1 MNYNH
6 LNINERT
13 VISLLASSDV
23 SIREIA
29 KQLGRSPST
38 ISRELK
44 RNQTNE
50 RDSWYIPLKAQE
62 IYQNRKHH
70 CGRKYI
76 SCEDTLSYVKYRI
89 EDHWSPEQ
97 IANRKTAHKVPSTS
111 TIYRMIHQK
120 RLGPITMARLRR
132 KGNFTRP
139 AETRGKFN
147 DGGRTIKKRPKDVY
161 KRKELG
167 HWEGDTVVF
176 GKIDRKCKSSACFV
190 TLAERKS
197 RMYIAIKVPNRTAEI
212 VSQAII
218 KALKDFPE
226 DMVKTITFD
235 RGKEFAGYEDIE
247 NALHCSTYFCDPYC
261 AWQKGTNE
269 NANGLLREF
278 YPKGMD
284 RSLVD
289 EDELK
294 HNLELMNNRP
304 RKFLG
309 YKTPNEVM
317 NETDSHTSCCT

>member
-1 MNYNH
+1 M
-6 LNINERT
+6 
-13 VISLLASSDV
+13 
-23 SIREIA
+23 
-29 KQLGRSPST
+29 
-38 ISRELK
+38 
-44 RNQTNE
+44 
-50 RDSWYIPLKAQE
+50 
-62 IYQNRKHH
+62 
-70 CGRKYI
+70 
-76 SCEDTLSYVKYRI
+76 
-89 EDHWSPEQ
+89 
-97 IANRKTAHKVPSTS
+97 
-111 TIYRMIHQK
+111 
-120 RLGPITMARLRR
+120 
-132 KGNFTRP
+132 
-139 AETRGKFN
+139 
-147 DGGRTIKKRPKDVY
+147 
-161 KRKELG
+161 
-167 HWEGDTVVF
+167 
-176 GKIDRKCKSSACFV
+176 

-197 RMYIAIKVPNRTAEI
+197 RMYIAIKVANRTAEI

-269 NANGLLREF
+269 NTNGLLREF

-284 RSLVD
+284 LSLVD

>member
-1 MNYNH
+1 
-6 LNINERT
+6 
-13 VISLLASSDV
+13 
-23 SIREIA
+23 
-29 KQLGRSPST
+29 
-38 ISRELK
+38 
-44 RNQTNE
+44 
-50 RDSWYIPLKAQE
+50 
-62 IYQNRKHH
+62 
-70 CGRKYI
+70 
-76 SCEDTLSYVKYRI
+76 
-89 EDHWSPEQ
+89 
-97 IANRKTAHKVPSTS
+97 
-111 TIYRMIHQK
+111 
-120 RLGPITMARLRR
+120 MARLRR

-167 HWEGDTVVF
+167 HWEGDTVVS

-235 RGKEFAGYEDIE
+235 RGKEIAGYEDIE

-261 AWQKGTNE
+261 VWQKGTNE
-269 NANGLLREF
+269 NTNGLLREF

-284 RSLVD
+284 LSLVD

-304 RKFLG
+304 RKCLG

-317 NETDSHTSCCT
+317 NEIEPRIFNRRMIVRMMAISFLIRERLLLLFVVNPSFPNDLPDSRASVLFLQTFSGSSGIFPPACSLSTTSVGTPVFDQ